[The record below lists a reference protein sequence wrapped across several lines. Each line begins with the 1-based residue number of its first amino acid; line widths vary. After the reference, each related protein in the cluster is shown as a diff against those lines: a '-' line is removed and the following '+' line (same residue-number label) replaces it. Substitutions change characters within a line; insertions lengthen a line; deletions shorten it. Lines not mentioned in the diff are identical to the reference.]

1 MRVLARC
8 DKHGANTCGNSPRKL
23 GRAVDSGDTAA
34 VLAARSTA
42 RPFLSRINAPST
54 APKLGLGRIAIESPV
69 FCAPLVLDSRPGELA
84 TRHAVPRSIH
94 SWSALMRDPYPHGH
108 HHPPVLESMEIVIA
122 LLLMATCW
130 FIWFVAHERYHLEN
144 RQIAELACYAAVGL
158 VAIVG
163 FSILIATQ
171 RSLREKQW
179 PHPPMVVSRKRDER
193 FTTDAWKQDAVI
205 LGYDVHGQPW
215 YWPDKVRVMQGIVLG
230 MTGSGKTTLLKNII
244 TQDLTRVVGPPDDPH
259 RLPMVI
265 FDGKGDL
272 EFFYDL
278 LPHVHRAGRLH
289 QLRVLNPA
297 RPDISVRYNP
307 FHCTDDDYM
316 PVVNMV
322 FGSFNLHD
330 EFFAKHQLNYLAD
343 IVRVLV
349 HTGQK
354 FNFYDVLVMAIDE
367 QVLKEQVEKA
377 RRRMGQY
384 PSIPVQ
390 RRLNF
395 EMSVKNLYQSF
406 GDRERVPKIQG
417 LLNECM
423 TFLDDELSVITGP
436 YEELLSLDEVIEQE
450 LILFV
455 SLNVNKNTE
464 PVRALGKMLLQ
475 NLQLVVGKRYE
486 SEEQRRRSNRPMFSV
501 VLDEFA
507 PFGYRNFAQILQTA
521 RGTHTAF
528 LFSMQSLPQLMHVGR
543 GFKEDVT
550 SAPNTTMTLRTRDE
564 ETVRYFLRAS
574 AEHTVTRRSVSM
586 HRWRLFGYEKYQT
599 TDRAVESEDRETR
612 ALDEHVKNLP
622 KGQMEIL
629 MTDDTRGTL
638 HQLLHVRPPQ
648 DVATPNF
655 APELYPRMRQSRADS
670 AGANLRFATP
680 ELITQ
685 HRYGRRL

>member
-1 MRVLARC
+1 MMQDSYARQQ
-8 DKHGANTCGNSPRKL
+8 NP
-23 GRAVDSGDTAA
+23 
-34 VLAARSTA
+34 
-42 RPFLSRINAPST
+42 
-54 APKLGLGRIAIESPV
+54 
-69 FCAPLVLDSRPGELA
+69 PL
-84 TRHAVPRSIH
+84 
-94 SWSALMRDPYPHGH
+94 
-108 HHPPVLESMEIVIA
+108 LESVEIVIA
-122 LLLMATCW
+122 LILMAVCW
-130 FIWFVAHERYHLEN
+130 FLWYVARERFYLEN
-144 RQIAELACYAAVGL
+144 RQIAELACYFALAAL
-158 VAIVG
+158 AIVG
-163 FSILIATQ
+163 SAILTATA
-171 RSLREKQW
+171 RSRREKQW
-179 PHPPMVVSRKRDER
+179 PHPPMVVSRNRDEQ
-193 FTTDAWKQDAVI
+193 FTAEGWKQDAVV
-205 LGYDVHGQPW
+205 LGYDIHGKPW
-215 YWPDKVRVMQGIVLG
+215 YWPDRVRVMQGIVLG

-244 TQDLTRVVGPPDDPH
+244 TQDMGRVVGTLNDPH

-272 EFFYDL
+272 DFFYDL

-307 FHCTDDDYM
+307 FYCSDEDYM
-316 PVVNMV
+316 SVVNMV

-349 HTGQK
+349 HTGRK

-367 QVLKEQVEKA
+367 QVLREQVEKA
-377 RRRMGQY
+377 RTRMEHD
-384 PSIPVQ
+384 SSVPVQ

-406 GDRERVPKIQG
+406 SDRERVPKIQG
-417 LLNECM
+417 LVNECM

-436 YEELLSLDEVIEQE
+436 YDELLSLDEVIEQE

-455 SLNVNKNTE
+455 TLNVNKNTE

-486 SEEQRRRSNRPMFSV
+486 SEEQRWRTNRPMFSV

-528 LFSMQSLPQLMHVGR
+528 LFSMQSLPQLMQVGR

-564 ETVRYFLRAS
+564 ETARYFLRAS

-586 HRWRLFGYEKYQT
+586 YRRRLFGYEKYEA
-599 TDRAVESEDRETR
+599 TDRATDREDRETR
-612 ALDEHVKNLP
+612 ALDEHIKNLP

-648 DVATPNF
+648 DVTIRNF
-655 APELYPRMRQSRADS
+655 EPRLYPRMLESVEHS
-670 AGANLRFATP
+670 AGANLRFKTP
-680 ELITQ
+680 ELVAT
-685 HRYGRRL
+685 RRFARRG

>member
-1 MRVLARC
+1 MRASYAR
-8 DKHGANTCGNSPRKL
+8 
-23 GRAVDSGDTAA
+23 
-34 VLAARSTA
+34 RSQD
-42 RPFLSRINAPST
+42 PPL
-54 APKLGLGRIAIESPV
+54 LESV
-69 FCAPLVLDSRPGELA
+69 EIVVALVLM
-84 TRHAVPRSIH
+84 V
-94 SWSALMRDPYPHGH
+94 
-108 HHPPVLESMEIVIA
+108 V
-122 LLLMATCW
+122 CW
-130 FIWFVAHERYHLEN
+130 FGWYVARERFFLEN
-144 RQIAELACYAAVGL
+144 RQIAELACYVALGGLAVL
-158 VAIVG
+158 VTG
-163 FSILIATQ
+163 ILLATA
-171 RSLREKQW
+171 RSRREKQW
-179 PHPPMVVSRKRDER
+179 PHPPLVVARKRDEQ
-193 FTTDAWKQDAVI
+193 FTADAWKQDALV
-205 LGYDVHGQPW
+205 LGYDVHGKPW
-215 YWPDKVRVMQGIVLG
+215 YWPDRVRVMQGIVLG

-244 TQDLTRVVGPPDDPH
+244 TQDLARVVGPPNEPH
-259 RLPMVI
+259 RLPIVV

-307 FHCTDDDYM
+307 FCCRDEDYM
-316 PVVNMV
+316 SVVNMV

-367 QVLKEQVEKA
+367 RVLREQVDKA
-377 RRRMGQY
+377 RLRMDHD
-384 PSIPVQ
+384 PSVPVQ

-406 GDRERVPKIQG
+406 SDRQRVPKIQG
-417 LLNECM
+417 LVNECM

-455 SLNVNKNTE
+455 TLNVNKNTE

-486 SEEQRRRSNRPMFSV
+486 SEEQRRRTNRPMFSV

-507 PFGYRNFAQILQTA
+507 PFGYRNFAQILETA
-521 RGTHTAF
+521 RGTNTAV
-528 LFSMQSLPQLMHVGR
+528 LFSVQSLSQLMQVGR

-550 SAPNTTMTLRTRDE
+550 SAPNTTMALRTRDE
-564 ETVRYFLRAS
+564 ETARYFLRAS
-574 AEHTVTRRSVSM
+574 AEHTVRRRSVSM
-586 HRWRLFGYEKYQT
+586 YRRRLFGYEKYEA
-599 TDRAVESEDRETR
+599 TDRATDREDRETR
-612 ALDEHVKNLP
+612 ALDEHIKNLP

-629 MTDDTRGTL
+629 MTDDRRGTL

-648 DVATPNF
+648 DVTIPNF
-655 APELYPRMRQSRADS
+655 EPKLYPRLLESVEYS
-670 AGANLRFATP
+670 AGANLRFKTP
-680 ELITQ
+680 ELAAT
-685 HRYGRRL
+685 RRFARLG

>member
-1 MRVLARC
+1 MMPPTYSSYR
-8 DKHGANTCGNSPRKL
+8 GQP
-23 GRAVDSGDTAA
+23 
-34 VLAARSTA
+34 
-42 RPFLSRINAPST
+42 
-54 APKLGLGRIAIESPV
+54 
-69 FCAPLVLDSRPGELA
+69 
-84 TRHAVPRSIH
+84 
-94 SWSALMRDPYPHGH
+94 AL
-108 HHPPVLESMEIVIA
+108 LESVEIVVAVI
-122 LLLMATCW
+122 LMAVCW
-130 FIWFVAHERYHLEN
+130 FAWYVARERYYLSNVQVAE
-144 RQIAELACYAAVGL
+144 IASYMAIGL
-158 VAIVG
+158 VALLG
-163 FSILIATQ
+163 SSILAITA
-171 RSLREKQW
+171 RSRREEQW

-193 FTTDAWKQDAVI
+193 LTQKGWQQDAVI
-205 LGYDVHGQPW
+205 LGYDIHGRPW
-215 YWPDKVRVMQGIVLG
+215 YWPDRVRRMQGIVLG
-230 MTGSGKTTLLKNII
+230 MTGAGKTTLLRNII
-244 TQDLTRVVGPPDDPH
+244 TQDLARVVGTAERPH

-278 LPHVHRAGRLH
+278 LAHVHRAGRLGD
-289 QLRVLNPA
+289 LRILNPA

-307 FHCTDDDYM
+307 FYCNDEDYM
-316 PVVNMV
+316 AVVNMV

-349 HTGQK
+349 YTGLR

-367 QVLKEQVEKA
+367 QVLKEQVGIA
-377 RRRMGQY
+377 RHKMEGDSSV
-384 PSIPVQ
+384 PTQ

-395 EMSVKNLYQSF
+395 EMSVRNLYQSF
-406 GDRERVPKIQG
+406 ADRERVPKIQG
-417 LLNECM
+417 LVNECM

-436 YEELLSLDEVIEQE
+436 YDELLSLDEVIEQE

-464 PVRALGKMLLQ
+464 AVRALGKMLLQ
-475 NLQLVVGKRYE
+475 NLQLVVGKRYQ
-486 SEEQRRRSNRPMFSV
+486 SEEQRQRANRPMFSV

-507 PFGYRNFAQILQTA
+507 PFGYRNFAQILQIA

-528 LFSMQSLPQLMHVGR
+528 LFSMQSLPQLMQVGR

-564 ETVRYFLRAS
+564 ETTRYFLQAS

-586 HRWRLFGYEKYQT
+586 HRSRMFGYEKYQA

-612 ALDEHVKNLP
+612 ALDEHIKNLP

-648 DVATPNF
+648 DVRVPNF
-655 APELYPRMRQSRADS
+655 EPELFPRLRQSLEQS
-670 AGANLRFATP
+670 GGANLRFKTP
-680 ELITQ
+680 ELAAAN
-685 HRYGRRL
+685 RFSRRD